1 MVTRR
6 KKPEKTPEQGN
17 VQGEGDYQ
25 SARRFNDKERTFVRS
40 HDTDELA
47 EKATPE
53 NAEQASEME
62 RAEREGKARGHP
74 DPQDEMPESDRDQ
87 DPKIS
92 DETPPKH

>member
-6 KKPEKTPEQGN
+6 KKTEKSDQGT

-25 SARRFNDKERTFVRS
+25 SARRFNEKERNFVGS

-53 NAEQASEME
+53 NAEQAAEME
-62 RAEREGKARGHP
+62 KAEREGNARGHS
-74 DPQDEMPESDRDQ
+74 DPNDDMQESDRDE
-87 DPKIS
+87 DPKVS